1 MFSLLDIAALTQDP
15 NLVTRSKQISIL
27 DLQILDNRDTE
38 TNLNE
43 KKTLKVLESKSR
55 RKEGGK
61 YTSVSLVLGKLSSG
75 TKSVG
80 SESKLSVN
88 NGMELK
94 ATEMPVN
101 S

>member
-1 MFSLLDIAALTQDP
+1 MLSLLDIAALTQDP

-43 KKTLKVLESKSR
+43 KKTLKVLGSKSR

-61 YTSVSLVLGKLSSG
+61 YKSFSS
-75 TKSVG
+75 
-80 SESKLSVN
+80 
-88 NGMELK
+88 
-94 ATEMPVN
+94 
-101 S
+101 